1 MAQIGVRGDI
11 VAIRMEARRIL
22 GCQRLDQSHAGPRA
36 SRRAHGFRRVQ
47 RPAVLARVLRAHQL
61 ASRGEVRRAGLRPD
75 VELREMALQRSLLG
89 RIAAGPR
96 KQCER
101 TVERQIGPLGK
112 RTRRMLASFSVPT
125 RVERTR
131 KIAEQ
136 QCGLQPVD
144 PVGEIDRF
152 AGRPSCGGN
161 TS

>member
-1 MAQIGVRGDI
+1 
-11 VAIRMEARRIL
+11 
-22 GCQRLDQSHAGPRA
+22 
-36 SRRAHGFRRVQ
+36 
-47 RPAVLARVLRAHQL
+47 
-61 ASRGEVRRAGLRPD
+61 
-75 VELREMALQRSLLG
+75 MALQRSLG

-144 PVGEIDRF
+144 PVGEIDQVR
-152 AGRPSCGGN
+152 RPALLRRQHVVIVALALL
-161 TS
+161 